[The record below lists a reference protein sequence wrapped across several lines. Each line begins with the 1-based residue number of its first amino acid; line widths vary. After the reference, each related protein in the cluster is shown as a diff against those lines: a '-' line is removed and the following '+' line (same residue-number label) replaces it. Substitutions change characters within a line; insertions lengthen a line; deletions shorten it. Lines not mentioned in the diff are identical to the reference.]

1 VNCIAPGFIKS
12 DMTDILS
19 DQVKEELLVRIPV
32 GRMGEGN
39 DIAHAALFL
48 ASDEA
53 SFITGQT
60 IVIDGGQ
67 IIS

>member
-1 VNCIAPGFIKS
+1 
-12 DMTDILS
+12 
-19 DQVKEELLVRIPV
+19 
-32 GRMGEGN
+32 MGEGN